1 MMEIGYRQG
10 EILANRY
17 QIVTILKHQ
26 SFTFTYSA
34 IDLFQAQTVL
44 IKVITLALDLAQ
56 EVLNLFIREAE
67 NLCSLDRPYLAKY
80 LAYFQ
85 LDTPD
90 ALQFCL
96 VREYISGTSFD
107 KLVKDNWYPTET
119 EVKKIGIEILSNL
132 KDLHSLNPSIIHR
145 NLKPENIIIDR
156 DSRIYLV
163 DLGAIKRIY
172 RQIIISDR
180 QNNNEDYFL
189 APEQV
194 LGKALP
200 ASDLYSLSGI
210 LVFLLTRSLP
220 KELPTNNGK
229 IDLASYL
236 NLSREFIDWLEINL
250 ENKAENRFKSAAVAL
265 EFISPTS
272 KQAEELHQTY
282 VNYLNVR
289 CLGSSRILKQKSET
303 ELSIEI
309 FYSLKDVWFDITH
322 NLDTYI
328 ENILPASV
336 KIAAWLFTGLALIFM
351 IDATLAYLSL
361 PVLLLVLFFFSRQKL
376 LDRSCLKIDLRYF
389 SIHNFYF
396 GGVESSKQINL
407 VEINAIKIDD
417 CQQYCV
423 LKTNH
428 QNYKFG
434 FNLERAERRALIFEI
449 HDFLAKKQ
457 ISDPGLKVNIY

>member
-26 SFTFTYSA
+26 SFTSTYSA
-34 IDLFQAQTVL
+34 IDLVQAQTVL

-56 EVLNLFIREAE
+56 EVLNLFVREAE
-67 NLCSLDRPYLAKY
+67 SLCSLNRPYLAKY

-85 LDTPD
+85 LDAPN
-90 ALQFCL
+90 ASQFCL
-96 VREYISGTSFD
+96 VREFIPGTSLD

-119 EVKKIGIEILSNL
+119 EVKNIGIEILSKL

-145 NLKPENIIIDR
+145 NLKPENIIIDKE
-156 DSRIYLV
+156 SKIYLV
-163 DLGAIKRIY
+163 DLGTIERIY
-172 RQIIISDR
+172 RQTIISDLD
-180 QNNNEDYFL
+180 NNNEDNFL
-189 APEQV
+189 ASEQIS
-194 LGKALP
+194 GKALP

-220 KELPTNNGK
+220 KELPTKNGQ

-236 NLSREFIDWLEINL
+236 NLNPEFIDWLEINL
-250 ENKAENRFKSAAVAL
+250 ETKAENRFKSAAVAL

-272 KQAEELHQTY
+272 KQAEELHQNY
-282 VNYLNVR
+282 VNYLNAR
-289 CLGSSRILKQKSET
+289 CLGSPRILKQKSET

-328 ENILPASV
+328 ENVLPASV
-336 KIAAWLFTGLALIFM
+336 KIAAWLLTGVALIFT
-351 IDATLAYLSL
+351 IDATLGYLIL
-361 PVLLLVLFFFSRQKL
+361 PIFVLILVFFSRQKL

-407 VEINAIKIDD
+407 LEINAIEIDD

-423 LKTNH
+423 IKTNY

-434 FNLERAERRALIFEI
+434 FNLERAERRSLILEI

-457 ISDPGLKVNIY
+457 ISDPRLKVNIY